1 MAQPAIRQPKYDRS
15 QKDGFLAQFQ
25 QSLDTLNQIN
35 SVIDKNSQDKQQ
47 FSAFVK
53 DQLAK
58 IRAKIGI
65 LIQRIDE
72 LKARIVDLQ
81 GQINQNNNGIQGK
94 DDEIANLIIERD
106 SLRGQL
112 TEALRLRD
120 ESRNT
125 AAALQTTIDQH
136 ETEINRLTAEN
147 ATLRNDINRLNN
159 DIDSRGVAVEQQ
171 RAQDI
176 EQLRRDNDAIL
187 QRQAQES
194 VTQQQQLQQ
203 QIDANNQRIQELE
216 QQAQQSAAQI
226 QQLQEQL
233 NQRQVAL
240 DANNQQIQQLQQEI
254 VVKDQTI
261 QQLNDQNNA
270 NGNLQQSLN
279 RITQELERSQLER
292 NGLVQENDD
301 LIDRIVQATLVIQN
315 ATQRLR
321 ELTDEQFYIQNK
333 GGVQTDVDE
342 IIQQIE
348 GLIQSISNALNPA
361 GNRGGPPSNPP
372 AGGVNVPRPIGILE
386 SMSSGNPANVNL
398 LRQNT
403 NGSKKITLP
412 EFPEMT
418 FVDFMSGLHRKAEQA
433 NRPGSPSRYQ
443 NAYESLQNNNN
454 LKNPRLTSQQIT
466 QIIAVT
472 LDSNNIKIKNN
483 KLFGGKKTQKKYKM
497 RKSYNKN
504 KRNQRHTKKLKQRG
518 GFLYGDKKN
527 TSTVSL
533 TNSNKTASTNTISS
547 SSKSQK
553 SNSNKNKKNK
563 NKNTLRKKTI
573 FP

>member
-1 MAQPAIRQPKYDRS
+1 MAQPAIRQPKYDRN

-94 DDEIANLIIERD
+94 DDEIANLIIDRD

-159 DIDSRGVAVEQQ
+159 DIDSRGVVAEQQ

-194 VTQQQQLQQ
+194 VAQQQQLQQ

-254 VVKDQTI
+254 VAKDQTI

-270 NGNLQQSLN
+270 NGNLQQSFN
-279 RITQELERSQLER
+279 RITQELERSQMER

-321 ELTDEQFYIQNK
+321 ELTDEQFYIQNR
-333 GGVQTDVDE
+333 GGVQTDVDA

-372 AGGVNVPRPIGILE
+372 ARGVNVPRPIGILE

-412 EFPEMT
+412 GFPEMT
-418 FVDFMSGLHRKAEQA
+418 FVDFMTGLHRKAEQA
-433 NRPGSPSRYQ
+433 NRPGSPSKYQ
-443 NAYESLQNNNN
+443 KAYESLQNNNN
-454 LKNPRLTSQQIT
+454 LTNPRLTSQQIT
-466 QIIAVT
+466 QIIADT
-472 LDSNNIKIKNN
+472 LRSNNIEIKNRQ
-483 KLFGGKKTQKKYKM
+483 LFGGKKTQKRYKM

-518 GFLYGDKKN
+518 GFLYGDKKT

-553 SNSNKNKKNK
+553 SNNNKNKNKNK
-563 NKNTLRKKTI
+563 NKNTVKKMY
-573 FP
+573 